1 MKALFPCLIVASLA
15 AAAPA
20 HAQSVEPIGEIRLTF
35 QGEEILFHTLHVIR
49 APGDEEKTATVDPLS
64 RSFANGLVQV
74 LSLVGSTSPDS
85 AGGVVMLTHYFDDN
99 PEAGTSG
106 VFANDASVS
115 YFPDQRSTPFW
126 VEPPDGNTNFS
137 ISFDRYE
144 FDGAR
149 GHASGS
155 FTGRVCRQ
163 DDRADEADGSICED
177 VTGSFDTPISAGG
190 N

>member
-1 MKALFPCLIVASLA
+1 MKALFPCLMAAGLA
-15 AAAPA
+15 AAPV

-35 QGEEILFHTLHVIR
+35 QGEEIQFHTLHVIR
-49 APGDEEKTATVDPLS
+49 ATGDEETTATVGPLS
-64 RSFANGLVQV
+64 RSHANGLVQV
-74 LSLVGSTSPDS
+74 LSLTGSTGADS
-85 AGGVVMLTHYFDDN
+85 SGGVVMLTHYFDET
-99 PEAGTSG
+99 PQAGTSG
-106 VFANDASVS
+106 VFANDSSVS

-155 FTGRVCRQ
+155 FTGRVCLQ
-163 DDRADEADGSICED
+163 DDRAAESDGSICED
-177 VTGSFDTPISAGG
+177 VTGSFDTPITAGE